1 MWCLRWR
8 ACAILV
14 QFVLSSNLNRRHL
27 MPGQMAVI
35 VAQAQ
40 DWSKAHGRGGNGS
53 NQHTKEQKSDAGPLQ
68 TGDDPAGYSNS
79 CNGPRRHLPVGQ
91 RAVCI
96 ALNQDWS
103 KAQGKGGNG
112 SNQHEGKEQ
121 SGRSTTLLNQTQT
134 TADRQALSGA
144 SEKTQRL
151 ADKIA
156 RTDPELALR
165 VAQGEMGCR
174 NATPLPQIE

>member
-1 MWCLRWR
+1 MQKRHPT
-8 ACAILV
+8 
-14 QFVLSSNLNRRHL
+14 SSNRVS
-27 MPGQMAVI
+27 AVL
-35 VAQAQ
+35 
-40 DWSKAHGRGGNGS
+40 
-53 NQHTKEQKSDAGPLQ
+53 T
-68 TGDDPAGYSNS
+68 
-79 CNGPRRHLPVGQ
+79 NGPRRHLPVGQ

-103 KAQGKGGNG
+103 KANVRGQN
-112 SNQHEGKEQ
+112 NII
-121 SGRSTTLLNQTQT
+121 GRSTDDQNKTQT

-165 VAQGEMGCR
+165 VAQGEMGIYDALKQMEPALDLALQR
-174 NATPLPQIE
+174 G